1 MKLNNYL
8 IIAVLALGSI
18 FGVSA
23 QNAMSPYSK
32 FGYGILNDNATSA
45 QRAMGGV
52 GYAMNSGRQINVMN
66 PASYAAIDSLTFLFD
81 IGLDATAL
89 WSEENGKSGKDF
101 GGGLDYVTMQFPIG
115 KYMGGS
121 FGLVPFSS
129 VGYSFGSE
137 IAHGSNAREGSGGI
151 NQLYVGVSG
160 NPYKNL
166 YVGANIS
173 YMFGT
178 TINDVYAYTTDGSTS
193 LFERVMQVRDWRV
206 QFGLQYVLDINSRNR
221 ATIGVVY
228 TPEKTLLGKTWGTYY
243 DVSAEATPDT
253 VGYSSLKN
261 RYSLPSTWGVGLNY
275 QWNNKLMAEVD
286 FTYQNWKD
294 AKSASIVNENTGEIV
309 FDKSHFDNRWKIA
322 AGLQYT
328 PKLRGSYFQ
337 RVNYRI
343 GAFYNHDYVMV
354 GDNNLRDYGVSMG
367 FGFPTPKNKTMVNI
381 GFEWRHRQANPNPLI
396 KEDYFNITVGV
407 NFNEM
412 WFWKNK
418 IR

>member
-1 MKLNNYL
+1 
-8 IIAVLALGSI
+8 
-18 FGVSA
+18 
-23 QNAMSPYSK
+23 
-32 FGYGILNDNATSA
+32 
-45 QRAMGGV
+45 
-52 GYAMNSGRQINVMN
+52 
-66 PASYAAIDSLTFLFD
+66 
-81 IGLDATAL
+81 
-89 WSEENGKSGKDF
+89 
-101 GGGLDYVTMQFPIG
+101 
-115 KYMGGS
+115 
-121 FGLVPFSS
+121 
-129 VGYSFGSE
+129 
-137 IAHGSNAREGSGGI
+137 
-151 NQLYVGVSG
+151 
-160 NPYKNL
+160 
-166 YVGANIS
+166 
-173 YMFGT
+173 
-178 TINDVYAYTTDGSTS
+178 
-193 LFERVMQVRDWRV
+193 
-206 QFGLQYVLDINSRNR
+206 
-221 ATIGVVY
+221 TIGVVY

>member
-137 IAHGSNAREGSGGI
+137 IVHGSNAREGSGGI

-206 QFGLQYVLDINSRNR
+206 QFGLQYVL
-221 ATIGVVY
+221 
-228 TPEKTLLGKTWGTYY
+228 
-243 DVSAEATPDT
+243 
-253 VGYSSLKN
+253 
-261 RYSLPSTWGVGLNY
+261 
-275 QWNNKLMAEVD
+275 
-286 FTYQNWKD
+286 
-294 AKSASIVNENTGEIV
+294 
-309 FDKSHFDNRWKIA
+309 
-322 AGLQYT
+322 
-328 PKLRGSYFQ
+328 
-337 RVNYRI
+337 
-343 GAFYNHDYVMV
+343 
-354 GDNNLRDYGVSMG
+354 
-367 FGFPTPKNKTMVNI
+367 NI
-381 GFEWRHRQANPNPLI
+381 
-396 KEDYFNITVGV
+396 
-407 NFNEM
+407 
-412 WFWKNK
+412 
-418 IR
+418 